1 MYVCMYV
8 NKQTNSLQTK
18 TANNKSVEKDETV
31 KTNVWDKKKGQFS
44 FYTLLFPSN
53 SRSALVQG

>member
-31 KTNVWDKKKGQFS
+31 KANVWDKKVIVF
-44 FYTLLFPSN
+44 FLY
-53 SRSALVQG
+53 LVDPQ

>member
-1 MYVCMYV
+1 MYV

-31 KTNVWDKKKGQFS
+31 KTNVWDKKKGTVF
-44 FYTLLFPSN
+44 FLY
-53 SRSALVQG
+53 LVVPQ

>member
-1 MYVCMYV
+1 MLWVKVCMYVCMYV

-31 KTNVWDKKKGQFS
+31 KANVWDKKVIVF
-44 FYTLLFPSN
+44 FLY
-53 SRSALVQG
+53 LVDPQ